1 MEQILED
8 VRRLIRE
15 NILPRLTEVEVQ
27 LSELRRETWPVSQYV
42 TERYMLEQTDT
53 TRQRRT
59 KFLRS
64 IDDNEADYLRR
75 RLKVFRVF

>member
-8 VRRLIRE
+8 VRVLIRE
-15 NILPRLTEVEVQ
+15 NILPRITDLEVQ
-27 LSELRRETWPVSQYV
+27 LSELRRETWPVTQYV
-42 TERYMLEQTDT
+42 TERHLLDHPDN
-53 TRQRRT
+53 TRQRRQ

-75 RLKVFRVF
+75 RLKIFNVY